1 MNKDERVIVA
11 VDGPSASGK
20 STVSRGVARR
30 LGYRYVDSGAL
41 YRGVAWKA
49 LHEDLR
55 APERVVQRMEEMA
68 WEFTV
73 EDGAVVFSID
83 GEHPGQQ
90 LRSTVV
96 SEHVS
101 RVARIPEVR
110 RSIVDM
116 LRDMTRF
123 GDLVMEGRD
132 IGSVVFP
139 GTPYKYFLDA
149 DPVERARR
157 RARELSHLEGHGNEG
172 EVYASLQRRDEAD
185 RGRETAPLQVPL
197 GAREVD
203 TTAMT
208 LDEVIAFI
216 AEDLAARLRAAG
228 QGTSHAQG

>member
-1 MNKDERVIVA
+1 MIVA

-30 LGYRYVDSGAL
+30 LGYRYADSGAL

-49 LHEDLR
+49 LHEDLGS
-55 APERVVQRMEEMA
+55 PDQVVRRMEEME
-68 WEFTV
+68 WDFTV
-73 EDGAVVFSID
+73 EEGAVVFSID
-83 GEHPGQQ
+83 GEHPGLQ

-96 SEHVS
+96 SEKVS
-101 RVARIPEVR
+101 SVARIPEVR
-110 RSIVDM
+110 HQIVAM

-139 GTPYKYFLDA
+139 DTPYKYFLDA
-149 DPVERARR
+149 NPAERARR
-157 RARELSHLEGHGNEG
+157 RAVEIADMEGHRNEG
-172 EVYASLQRRDEAD
+172 EVLESLRRRDEAD